1 VHDDDDDDDDD
12 DDVVLVEVSVIS
24 PADSVRYQLP

>member
-1 VHDDDDDDDDD
+1 VHDDDDDDD

-24 PADSVRYQLP
+24 PADSVQYHLP